1 MATQLATHIVSFQL
15 NGRPHAVIVAPL
27 TTLRTALREN
37 LHLHATKAGCGQGG
51 CGSCTVLLDNELVL
65 SCLVPVTL
73 VDGRSVTTLEGIGGP
88 GRLHP
93 LQEAF
98 HDHFAA
104 QCGYCTAGMIVAA
117 KWLLDRNP
125 NPTRAQIQIAL
136 AGNLCRCTGYVP
148 IIEAIEDAARRM
160 SRGAGR

>member
-1 MATQLATHIVSFQL
+1 MQCCDRLTGERLVPPGNGRRVRPQAARRTRTVYLMATQLATHIVTFQL
-15 NGRPHAVIVAPL
+15 NGRPHAVTIAPL
-27 TTLRTALREN
+27 TTLRTALRED

-51 CGSCTVLLDNELVL
+51 CGSCTVLLDNELAL

-93 LQEAF
+93 LQDAF

-104 QCGYCTAGMIVAA
+104 QCGYCTAAMIMPAPTSR
-117 KWLLDRNP
+117 WLL
-125 NPTRAQIQIAL
+125 
-136 AGNLCRCTGYVP
+136 
-148 IIEAIEDAARRM
+148 
-160 SRGAGR
+160 

>member
-1 MATQLATHIVSFQL
+1 MATQLAVQTVTLQL
-15 NGRPHAVIVAPL
+15 NGRPHAVVAAPL
-27 TTLRTALREN
+27 TTLRTALRED

-51 CGSCTVLLDNELVL
+51 CGSCTVLLDDELVL
-65 SCLVPVTL
+65 SCLLPVVL
-73 VDGRSVTTLEGIGGP
+73 AEGRRVTTLEGIGGP

-104 QCGYCTAGMIVAA
+104 QCGYCTAGMIMAA
-117 KWLLDRNP
+117 KCLLDRNP
-125 NPTRAQIQIAL
+125 NPTRAEIQAAL

-148 IIEAIEDAARRM
+148 IIEAVEDAARRM
-160 SRGAGR
+160 SKGAGR